1 MQQADNKHESSGHHA
16 LRAVSGGALLRVL
29 RYPFVLLSM
38 SVLPRMMGDSSYG
51 EYAYYMSVFLVLDIF
66 TDIGVIQMFGRFI
79 PEALARGDQRLARN
93 LLHGSLTFGL
103 GMTSLLIAGI
113 LTYTTL
119 FPIPNF
125 KPQWTLALCLQLL
138 FTQIEGILYSFVYSL
153 NRIERYSLKEIFRSA
168 FTFCFV
174 FLMYLLFGL
183 DGALWGLVLTS
194 FLLAVIAASWTWT
207 WLLEKPVTI
216 TVKEYLP
223 YLLFGVQFYIPS
235 FFYGLM
241 QRSGN
246 VLVRHFSPGPNEVA
260 YYDVANQLLLLL
272 SQFLCLI
279 LTTLIPSLTQLHARG
294 EQERIDQW
302 QGKAL
307 SCCMIMAFL
316 AFNALIWFGDY
327 VIVLIFGADYAAVY
341 PNAIIAM
348 LGVAALLP
356 ASVGMNYSLL
366 KKEPGVYTIGVT
378 LGLAVMVAGSI
389 PAAPRWH
396 AAGVSAATC
405 AGYITLSVFFLLI
418 YRKHFAGMMKPL
430 LQSIAA
436 ALLLSPL
443 YLLKHRYGL
452 PASLLFFFASSALY
466 LVLVFLAG
474 VLTRSDARQLLR
486 AYRRT

>member
-1 MQQADNKHESSGHHA
+1 MQQPVEKHASAGHHT
-16 LRAVSGGALLRVL
+16 LRAVSGGALLRIL

-38 SVLPRMMGDSSYG
+38 SVLPRLMGDTCYG

-66 TDIGVIQMFGRFI
+66 TDIGVIQLFGRFV
-79 PEALARGDQRLARN
+79 PECLARNDRTQARN

-103 GMTSLLIAGI
+103 GMTGLLIAGI
-113 LTYTTL
+113 LAYTSL
-119 FPIPNF
+119 FPVPDF

-138 FTQIEGILYSFVYSL
+138 FTQIEGILFSFTYAL
-153 NRIERYSLKEIFRSA
+153 NRIERYSLKEIYRSA

-183 DGALWGLVLTS
+183 DGALWGLVITS
-194 FLLAVIAASWTWT
+194 CSLAVIALIWTWT
-207 WLLEKPVTI
+207 WLVERPVTI
-216 TVKEYLP
+216 SIRAYLP

-246 VLVRHFSPGPNEVA
+246 VFVRHFSDSPNQVA

-279 LTTLIPSLTQLHARG
+279 LSTLIPSLTHLHARG
-294 EQERIDQW
+294 EQDRIDQW

-307 SCCMIMAFL
+307 TCCMVIAFL

-327 VIVLIFGADYAAVY
+327 VIILVFGADYAPVY

-348 LGVAALLP
+348 LGLTALLP

-366 KKEPGVYTIGVT
+366 KKQPGVYT
-378 LGLAVMVAGSI
+378 
-389 PAAPRWH
+389 
-396 AAGVSAATC
+396 AGVSIGLTIMAIGNILAVPRWQSAGASGATC
-405 AGYITLSVFFLLI
+405 AGYLALSAFFLLK
-418 YRKHFAGMMKPL
+418 YRIHFRSMMRPFL
-430 LQSIAA
+430 LAIGAA
-436 ALLLSPL
+436 ILLSPV
-443 YLLKHRYGL
+443 YLTKRWIGL
-452 PASLLFFFASSALY
+452 PGAMVLFLVTAALY
-466 LVLVFLAG
+466 MGLVFLTG
-474 VLTRSDARQLLR
+474 ILTRNDARQLVR